1 MSADDATYY
10 GALLVALHFFTATVA
25 TLHALLFKSDSR
37 AALGWIGV
45 VLFFPYAGAL
55 LYLVFGINRV
65 RRKAQRRGIFGIPWS
80 EAGIM
85 PPPQH
90 REVRGDPLVHV
101 GSAVTGNAATTN
113 NSVHA
118 LFNGEQAFP
127 AMLDAIENAQHQVLL
142 MSYIFDNDATGLV
155 FVDVLARAMQRGVD
169 VHILIDDMGRRYSF
183 PTIMGPMREA
193 KLDVRRFMPIRLL
206 PPSLSLNLRNHR
218 KLMIVDGTAG
228 FAGGMNIGDRQ
239 LAERPDGH
247 GATDLHFRF
256 DGPIVTQFAELFSDD
271 WQRAGGDQ
279 LALPATG
286 ESLDGQC
293 RCRLIPDG
301 PDNHLDHLSM
311 LLDGVISA
319 AQTRIRIVTPY
330 FLPHRKLIGSLQSA
344 ALRGVDVCV
353 VVPSANNWRVVQWAL
368 SHILWE
374 LVNVGVRV
382 VEQPPPFAHTKCI
395 VIDDHYALVGS
406 TNLDPRSLRLN
417 FELGIEVFSTAFCA
431 QLSAHVDELCRHAIP
446 VTREQ
451 IAHRSPVV
459 KVRDAI
465 AALFSPYM

>member
-55 LYLVFGINRV
+55 LYLLFGINRV
-65 RRKAQRRGIFGIPWS
+65 RRKAQRRGIFGIPWT
-80 EAGIM
+80 EAGIL
-85 PPPQH
+85 PPKQY
-90 REVRGDPLVHV
+90 RDVRDEPMLHV
-101 GSAVTGNAATTN
+101 GRAVTGMPVSPD
-113 NSVHA
+113 NSVHT

-127 AMLDAIENAQHQVLL
+127 AMLAAIDNAQQQVLL
-142 MSYIFDNDATGLV
+142 MSYIFDHDATGLA
-155 FVDVLARAMQRGVD
+155 FVDALTRAAQRGVD
-169 VHILIDDMGRRYSF
+169 VHVLIDDMGRRYSF
-183 PTIMGPMREA
+183 PTILGPMRRA
-193 KLDVRRFMPIRLL
+193 KLDVRCFMPIRLL

-218 KLMIVDGTAG
+218 KLMIVDGTTG

-239 LAERPDGH
+239 LALRANGH

-256 DGPIVTQFAELFSDD
+256 DGPIVADFAALFFED
-271 WQRAGGDQ
+271 WQRAGGDA
-279 LALPATG
+279 LALPTADQ
-286 ESLDGQC
+286 SFDGHC
-293 RCRLIPDG
+293 RCRLVPDG

-319 AQTRIRIVTPY
+319 AKTQIRIVTPY

-353 VVPSANNWRVVQWAL
+353 VVPSVNNWRVVQWAL

-382 VEQPPPFAHTKCI
+382 VEQPPPFAHSKCI
-395 VIDDHYALVGS
+395 VIDDDYALVGS

-417 FELGIEVFSTAFCA
+417 FELGIEVFSETFCG
-431 QLSAHVDELCRHAIP
+431 QLTQHVEELCQNASP
-446 VTREQ
+446 VTREDL
-451 IAHRSPVV
+451 ARRSPMT